1 MNKKIKDIM
10 KALGIPEEAATAVLG
25 KAMEMDVEARQS
37 NVETKTDPATAGV
50 SVEEIGA
57 VLKSLFTAIETL
69 TKTNGELL
77 ARMDTLEKASTDA
90 GAAIVEMKTLI
101 KKTDGVSSGDP
112 TDEQTE
118 LEKGASGRI
127 ERALNN
133 KTKIQL
139 SPAGTPIRPR

>member
-37 NVETKTDPATAGV
+37 NVETKTDPV

-57 VLKSLFTAIETL
+57 VLKSLFTVMETL
-69 TKTNGELL
+69 SKANGELL
-77 ARMDTLEKASTDA
+77 TRLDTLEKTSTDT

-101 KKTDGVSSGDP
+101 QKTDGMSSGDP

-127 ERALNN
+127 EKALQN
-133 KTKIQL
+133 KSKIQL